1 MGSHAMFS
9 QMVTLRRSALV
20 VLALVASA
28 SSAFAQFEIVGSWA
42 ARNTEDISRD
52 SYPVDYVGLPL
63 NATRAA
69 PGRWRTT
76 NHSSP

>member
-42 ARNTEDISRD
+42 ARNTEYI
-52 SYPVDYVGLPL
+52 
-63 NATRAA
+63 
-69 PGRWRTT
+69 
-76 NHSSP
+76 